1 MKKRKKSESAHFY
14 FFGFFMGRGFAAQTI
29 LDVLRVGQ
37 LKFARDNDMLNPVA
51 AQRVPPFYTD
61 CCPGSIIFYR
71 AFRPGKFQIKGFG
84 GRPGIGGLP
93 EL

>member
-51 AQRVPPFYTD
+51 AQRVPPVYTD
-61 CCPGSIIFYR
+61 CCLGPIIFYR
-71 AFRPGKFQIKGFG
+71 AFRPGKFHRKGI
-84 GRPGIGGLP
+84 RWQTKYWRVP